1 MALDSLDYIR
11 VKPALNAEMLRKY
24 IYISLL
30 FISFSNFNVIK
41 TSYLYKFIR
50 QLGKLILNHQ
60 HFLWHV
66 VVPPIYL
73 HEKLETY

>member
-41 TSYLYKFIR
+41 QVICLNL
-50 QLGKLILNHQ
+50 LGSWEN
-60 HFLWHV
+60 
-66 VVPPIYL
+66 
-73 HEKLETY
+73 